1 MNITLNHNPEI
12 IATQSD
18 SITISELLKIKSFT
32 YKQLIVKVNN
42 VLILNENYSTTSIKG
57 GDNVM
62 VIHLMTGG

>member
-1 MNITLNHNPEI
+1 MNIILNHNPEI
-12 IATQSD
+12 IETHSD

-32 YKQLIVKVNN
+32 YKQLIVKVND

>member
-1 MNITLNHNPEI
+1 MNIILNHNPENI
-12 IATQSD
+12 ETQSD

-32 YKQLIVKVNN
+32 YKQLIVKVND

>member
-1 MNITLNHNPEI
+1 MNIILNHNPETI
-12 IATQSD
+12 ETQSD

-32 YKQLIVKVNN
+32 YKQLIVKVND

>member
-1 MNITLNHNPEI
+1 MNIVLNHNPEI
-12 IATQSD
+12 IEAQSD
-18 SITISELLKIKSFT
+18 SITVSELLKIKSFT
-32 YKQLIVKVNN
+32 YKQLIVKVND

>member
-1 MNITLNHNPEI
+1 MNIILNHNPEI
-12 IATQSD
+12 IETQRD

-32 YKQLIVKVNN
+32 YKQLIVKVND